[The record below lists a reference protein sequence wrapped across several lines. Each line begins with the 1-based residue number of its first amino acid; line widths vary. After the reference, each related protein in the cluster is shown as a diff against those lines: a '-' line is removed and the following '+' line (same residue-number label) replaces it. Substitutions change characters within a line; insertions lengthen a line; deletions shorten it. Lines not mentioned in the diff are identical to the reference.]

1 MGGGESKIIKG
12 LDHAVGNNQDS
23 IQINTCDYIT
33 CPPEY
38 FTNKHKLHKYQIT
51 VIIIMII
58 LIIYFILIYNSYS

>member
-1 MGGGESKIIKG
+1 MGGDGSKIIKG

-38 FTNKHKLHKYQIT
+38 FTNKHKLHEYQIT
-51 VIIIMII
+51 VMII